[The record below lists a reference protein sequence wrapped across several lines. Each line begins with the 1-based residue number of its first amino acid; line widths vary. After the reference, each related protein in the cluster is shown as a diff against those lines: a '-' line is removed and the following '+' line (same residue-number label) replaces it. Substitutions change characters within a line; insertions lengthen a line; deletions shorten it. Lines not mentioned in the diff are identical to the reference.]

1 MTVADGSMS
10 KGGADRR
17 VDLTAFR
24 TLQRAYLQGGD
35 LAVVLPLSRWTMTGR
50 RVPGRGVEL

>member
-1 MTVADGSMS
+1 MGVY

-35 LAVVLPLSRWTMTGR
+35 LAVVLPLFRRTVTGR
-50 RVPGRGVEL
+50 RVPGRGMEL